1 MRCALIGNPSVGKSL
16 IFRQLTGVGVEVSN
30 YPGTTVELSRGTSC
44 HGRSRIE
51 VVDLPGVYSL
61 EGESEEE
68 VLVREFLAEEQT
80 DVIVAVLD
88 VTRLERNIY
97 LLLQVAEY
105 HLPLVVV
112 LNMTDEAEQAGLDVE
127 PEALASVL
135 GVEVICTAALHGRNM
150 DLLLPAVLRAEVPRA
165 EVPYDHHLE
174 AAVRSLQKMFG
185 ITRQESLAALRQAA
199 PSSGAPGDQS
209 DLQEAAST
217 IAAEIESR
225 HRMTVGQIIAANR
238 HNYARRLA
246 EAVLTR
252 QDRSPVPDPDRYLTR
267 AIPGIPLLIAVLLG
281 MLTFVFVVGSF
292 LEDLIVTAMQMY
304 VIDPFLALGFS
315 PLPETIGRAVLVAIQ
330 AGMGIA
336 FPFIFIFFILLSILE
351 DTGYMSRAAFLSDD
365 VMHRLGMHGGAIIPM
380 MLGFGCNV
388 PALMGARVLGSRR
401 ERLIAAWLIS
411 MVPCSARTVVIAGL
425 VAAYLGLVPALSIYG
440 VVVVLIL
447 ATGIVLSRVAPGEQV
462 GMIMEMAPLRKP
474 QIRMV
479 LSKSW
484 LRLKEFFFIAMP
496 FLLVGSVI
504 LGLCQYGGLVE
515 VFEQVV
521 DPISQAVLGLPGFAA
536 AALLFGILRK
546 EMAIETLAILG
557 GTSDIGAFLS
567 GLQIYVFAIVTVLF
581 IPCISTVAVLVREY
595 GTRAALLISGYT
607 VALGII
613 IGSLITHLL
622 R

>member
-51 VVDLPGVYSL
+51 VVDLPGIYSL

-68 VLVREFLAEEQT
+68 VLAREFLAEGQT

-105 HLPLVVV
+105 RLPLVVV
-112 LNMTDEAEQAGLDVE
+112 LNMTDEAEQAGLDVD
-127 PEALASVL
+127 PEVLASEL

-150 DLLLPAVLRAEVPRA
+150 DLLLPAVLRAEAPRL
-165 EVPYDHHLE
+165 EVPYDYHLE

-185 ITRQESLAALRQAA
+185 TTRRESLALLRQAA
-199 PSSGAPGDQS
+199 PSSGGFGDRS

-217 IAAEIESR
+217 IADEIERR
-225 HRMTVGQIIAANR
+225 HRMAMGQIIAANR

-246 EAVLTR
+246 NAVLTR
-252 QDRSPVPDPDRYLTR
+252 RDRSPPPDPDRYLTR
-267 AIPGIPLLIAVLLG
+267 AIPGIPILIAVLLG

-292 LEDLIVTAMQMY
+292 LEELIVTAMQVY

-336 FPFIFIFFILLSILE
+336 FPFIFVFFILLSILE

-388 PALMGARVLGSRR
+388 PALMGARMLGSRR
-401 ERLIAAWLIS
+401 ERLIAAWLIT

-425 VAAYLGLVPALSIYG
+425 VGVYLGLVPALSIYG
-440 VVVVLIL
+440 VVIALIL

-462 GMIMEMAPLRKP
+462 GMIMEMAPLRRP
-474 QIRMV
+474 ELRLV

-496 FLLVGSVI
+496 FLLAGSVI
-504 LGLCQYGGLVE
+504 LGLCQYAGLVE
-515 VFEQVV
+515 AFEQVV
-521 DPISQAVLGLPGFAA
+521 DPVSQAVLGLPGFAA

-567 GLQIYVFAIVTVLF
+567 SLQIYIFALVTVLF

-595 GTRAALLISGYT
+595 GTRAALLVSGYT